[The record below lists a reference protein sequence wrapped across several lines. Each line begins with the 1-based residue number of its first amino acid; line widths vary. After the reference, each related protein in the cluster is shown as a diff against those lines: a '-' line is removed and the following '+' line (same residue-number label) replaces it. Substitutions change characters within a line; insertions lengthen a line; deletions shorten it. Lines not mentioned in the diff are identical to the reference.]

1 MASQRQFPKY
11 NANALS
17 KICSSSSI
25 SKSEVPRAR
34 DVIKSVPI
42 YYKEDIPLVDA
53 SGIMN
58 EWHTILKDGPGV
70 FVVKNLSDN
79 LDTLDRA
86 QVAANTIIDREKL
99 EYPARGDHFAAGG
112 KNERI
117 WNFFQKHAH
126 QDPEGFVDYY
136 SNPVLNLICEAWL
149 GPAYALTS
157 QLNIVLPS
165 GAAQEPH
172 RDFPLGFQSSEQTAR
187 YPAIT
192 QIATQLLTL
201 QGAIAHCDM
210 PLESGPTLLLPF
222 SQKYDAGYSHYRNK
236 ELVEYFKAHAIAIP
250 MSKGDSIFFN
260 PGLHHAAG
268 ANVTS
273 GSDSVRR
280 SANLL
285 QISSAFGKPM
295 ESVNR
300 TAVVLNV
307 WDDLKRMHAECGF
320 SDSLDALICIAGEGY
335 SLPTNLDLDPPPP
348 HAHCPPSHQDVIRRG
363 LREGWDYYRAKEEL
377 IRRENVRQASA

>member
-1 MASQRQFPKY
+1 
-11 NANALS
+11 
-17 KICSSSSI
+17 
-25 SKSEVPRAR
+25 
-34 DVIKSVPI
+34 
-42 YYKEDIPLVDA
+42 
-53 SGIMN
+53 
-58 EWHTILKDGPGV
+58 
-70 FVVKNLSDN
+70 
-79 LDTLDRA
+79 
-86 QVAANTIIDREKL
+86 
-99 EYPARGDHFAAGG
+99 
-112 KNERI
+112 
-117 WNFFQKHAH
+117 
-126 QDPEGFVDYY
+126 
-136 SNPVLNLICEAWL
+136 
-149 GPAYALTS
+149 
-157 QLNIVLPS
+157 
-165 GAAQEPH
+165 
-172 RDFPLGFQSSEQTAR
+172 
-187 YPAIT
+187 
-192 QIATQLLTL
+192 
-201 QGAIAHCDM
+201 M